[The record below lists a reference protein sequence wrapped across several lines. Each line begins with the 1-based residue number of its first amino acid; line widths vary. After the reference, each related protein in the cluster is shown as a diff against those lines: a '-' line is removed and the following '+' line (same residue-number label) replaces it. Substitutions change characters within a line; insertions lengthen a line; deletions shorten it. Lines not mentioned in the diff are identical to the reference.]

1 MPPKH
6 LPVLLALLLWHGI
19 ATAID
24 LPGGD
29 VSQRIR
35 THVEALRIASG
46 GTPPAEQRS
55 ADALVRF
62 YDRRAHAPAWSE
74 PRRLAEL
81 LAQLET
87 LADDGLRPDD
97 YALEAL
103 RRYARLPSPGI
114 DARACADLLASRAYL
129 DALTHLAFGRLDRA
143 DVEPLWRFGPSPRA
157 AIDERLTLD
166 AASGVDDVATLFARA
181 RPALPA
187 YHALRAA
194 YAALRD
200 NGTATDPPTVPDGPL
215 LRPGARTPR
224 VVALRERLVAG
235 GYASSHGDPSERYD
249 DLLVAAVVAFQR
261 DHGLEP
267 DGLVG
272 PATLAA
278 LNASH
283 ADRLAQLQANL
294 ERLRW
299 LAGDLQE
306 RMVLVDIAGATITYY
321 RDGVPAW
328 SARTQVGRP
337 ARPTP
342 LVKSQITHFTFNPTW
357 TIPPTILRRDKLPEI
372 RRDPEYLARNQI
384 RVLDHDGNEI
394 DPATVDWER
403 PGAVLLRQDAGEHNA
418 LGQVAIR
425 FPNPYAVYLHDTP
438 SQRLFTRTQ
447 RTFSSGCVRVERAM
461 ELVDLLLEE
470 AGTVDRE
477 RIATLLAS
485 GHTRNVSLPRP
496 VPLLMAYWTVA
507 VEDDGTVRL
516 RPDPYGQD
524 AAIARALAAAPP
536 VDAGM
541 PPCPAR

>member
-1 MPPKH
+1 M
-6 LPVLLALLLWHGI
+6 LLLWHGI

-24 LPGGD
+24 LPGGN
-29 VSQRIR
+29 VSLLIR
-35 THVEALRIASG
+35 THVETLRIASG
-46 GTPPAEQRS
+46 DVPATEQRS
-55 ADALVRF
+55 IDALVRF
-62 YDRRAHAPAWSE
+62 YERRAHVPAWSE

-97 YALEAL
+97 YALAVL
-103 RRYARLPSPGI
+103 RRYAQLPSPGTE
-114 DARACADLLASRAYL
+114 ARACADLLASRAYL
-129 DALTHLAFGRLDRA
+129 DALAHLSSGRLARA
-143 DVEPLWRFGPSPRA
+143 DVEPLWRFAPSPRA
-157 AIDERLTLD
+157 AIDERLILD
-166 AASGVDDVATLFARA
+166 AAAGVDDVAALFARA

-194 YAALRD
+194 YVALRD
-200 NGTATDPPTVPDGPL
+200 NGVATDPPTVPAGPL
-215 LRPGARTPR
+215 LRPGAHSPR
-224 VVALRERLVAG
+224 VAALRERLAAS
-235 GYASSHGDPSERYD
+235 GYASSHAGPSERYD

-337 ARPTP
+337 ERPTP

-372 RRDPEYLARNQI
+372 RRDPEYLARNHI

-418 LGQVAIR
+418 LGQIAIR

-461 ELVDLLLEE
+461 ELVEMLLAE
-470 AGTVDRE
+470 AGTLDRE
-477 RIATLLAS
+477 HIAALIAS
-485 GHTRNVSLPRP
+485 GHTRNVSLPQP

-516 RPDPYGQD
+516 RPDPYGHD

>member
-6 LPVLLALLLWHGI
+6 LPLLLVLLLWHGI

-24 LPGGD
+24 LPGGE
-29 VSQRIR
+29 VSQMIR
-35 THVEALRIASG
+35 TQLEVLRIASRSA
-46 GTPPAEQRS
+46 PAAEQRS
-55 ADALVRF
+55 VDALVRF

-74 PRRLAEL
+74 PSRLAEL

-97 YALEAL
+97 YALAAL
-103 RRYARLPSPGI
+103 HRYAQLPSPGS

-129 DALTHLAFGRLDRA
+129 DALAHLSAGRLERA
-143 DVEPLWRFGPSPRA
+143 DLEPLWRFAPSPRA
-157 AIDERLTLD
+157 TLD
-166 AASGVDDVATLFARA
+166 EHLILAAAAGVDDVATLFARA
-181 RPALPA
+181 RPASPA

-194 YAALRD
+194 YVALRD
-200 NGTATDPPTVPDGPL
+200 NGVATDPPAVPAGPL

-224 VVALRERLVAG
+224 VTALRERLVAG
-235 GYASSHGDPSERYD
+235 GYAAPDGDRSEIYD
-249 DLLVAAVVAFQR
+249 ELLVAAVVAFQR

-283 ADRLAQLQANL
+283 ADRLAQLLANL

-321 RDGVPAW
+321 KNGVPAW

-337 ARPTP
+337 ERPTP

-372 RRDPEYLARNQI
+372 RRDPEYLARNHI

-418 LGQVAIR
+418 LGQIAIR

-461 ELVDLLLEE
+461 ELVEMLLAE
-470 AGTVDRE
+470 AGTLDRE
-477 RIATLLAS
+477 RIATLVAS

-516 RPDPYGQD
+516 RPDPYGHD
-524 AAIARALAAAPP
+524 AAIARALASAPP
-536 VDAGM
+536 VDARM
-541 PPCPAR
+541 PSCPAR

>member
-1 MPPKH
+1 LPPKH

-24 LPGGD
+24 FPGGD
-29 VSQRIR
+29 ASQMIR

-46 GTPPAEQRS
+46 GAPAAEQRS
-55 ADALVRF
+55 VDALVRF

-74 PRRLAEL
+74 PHRLAEL
-81 LAQLET
+81 VAQLET

-97 YALEAL
+97 YALAAL
-103 RRYARLPSPGI
+103 RRYAGLPPPGSE
-114 DARACADLLASRAYL
+114 ARACADLLASRAYL
-129 DALTHLAFGRLDRA
+129 DALAHLAFGRLERA
-143 DVEPLWRFGPSPRA
+143 DVEPLWRFGPSRRA
-157 AIDERLTLD
+157 AIHERLILD
-166 AASGVDDVATLFARA
+166 AAAGADDVATMFARA

-187 YHALRAA
+187 YRALRSA
-194 YAALRD
+194 YVALRD
-200 NGTATDPPTVPDGPL
+200 SGAVTEPPTVPAGPL
-215 LRPGARTPR
+215 LRPGTRTPR
-224 VVALRERLVAG
+224 VAVLRERLAAG
-235 GYASSHGDPSERYD
+235 GYTTAHGGPAELYD
-249 DLLVAAVVAFQR
+249 ELLAAAVVAFQR
-261 DHGLEP
+261 AHGLEP
-267 DGLVG
+267 DGIVG

-283 ADRLAQLQANL
+283 ADRLAQLQTNL

-328 SARTQVGRP
+328 RARTQVGRP

-372 RRDPEYLARNQI
+372 RRDPEYLAKNRI

-438 SQRLFTRTQ
+438 SQRLFTRSQ

-470 AGTVDRE
+470 AGSVDRE
-477 RIATLLAS
+477 RIATLIAS
-485 GHTRNVSLPRP
+485 GDTRNVSLPRP

-507 VEDDGTVRL
+507 VDDDGTVRL
-516 RPDPYGQD
+516 RPDPYGHD
-524 AAIARALAAAPP
+524 AAIAHALAAAPP

-541 PPCPAR
+541 PPCPPR